1 MVTKRLHSFMLTVA
15 FSLIAW
21 FIVNIFIIEISI
33 YQFIIIEVFMAFME
47 IFSTFVKVKT
57 GLEEDSDIK

>member
-1 MVTKRLHSFMLTVA
+1 MLTVA